1 VLTNCDA
8 FDNFPPLLFRYLQWG
23 SHLPGFLWL
32 MRKLLRVRALH
43 RLPITFGWLTK
54 RPIGKQVLNSYLTP
68 VMTNAAIRRDLSET
82 LRSISPRLT
91 LAAAEKFSGFDKLV
105 MIARAPED
113 RLFTSQHAERLR
125 DNFPNARLEEVRD
138 SYTLIPEA
146 EDQPERLA
154 GLIETF
160 LLSRAGAVR

>member
-1 VLTNCDA
+1 M
-8 FDNFPPLLFRYLQWG
+8 G

-54 RPIGKQVLNSYLTP
+54 RPLGKQVLDSYLTP
-68 VMTNAAIRRDLSET
+68 VMTNAAIRRDLSKT

-91 LAAAEKFSGFDKLV
+91 LAVAEKFSGFDKPV

-113 RLFTSQHAERLR
+113 RLFTSQYAKRLR
-125 DNFPNARLEEVRD
+125 DIFPNARIEEVRD
-138 SYTLIPEA
+138 SYTLIL

-160 LLSRAGAVR
+160 FLSRAGAVR